1 MIIEAEQVSYN
12 YGEINALE
20 NISFEV
26 KPGELLGVIGPNG
39 SGKTTLVKNITGILK
54 NNGSIYFNNRSSN
67 LSELNRKT
75 VARKNWRSTSDE
87 ST

>member
-1 MIIEAEQVSYN
+1 MVLA
-12 YGEINALE
+12 
-20 NISFEV
+20 
-26 KPGELLGVIGPNG
+26 KLLW
-39 SGKTTLVKNITGILK
+39 SKNITGILK